1 MTMRKYSGIK
11 KTSCGFCHWQC
22 GVRVHVKEGKPVK
35 VEGDI
40 GNPLGRGSVC
50 VKNSAAIEFHDHPDR
65 LNYPLKRIGE
75 RGEGKW
81 RRVSWSEALDEIAE
95 KLVQTKRDYGPEAL
109 LFLGGM
115 PHEPGDWAA
124 WRFCNLFGSPNVFNQ
139 GKNCGEAEL
148 LAECATY
155 GWHTSKAPKPG
166 VTKCA
171 IIWGKNWPQSD
182 HGTWRTALEAK
193 EKGCKLIVIDPRR
206 TLSASKADLW
216 IQIRPGTDGALGL
229 GMINVII
236 QEELYDKDFV
246 DKWCTGFAEIEKLAA
261 EYPVGKVEEITWVPQ
276 DQIRQAAR
284 MYATLKPAVISG
296 GVALCHIGGGAV
308 KSAVQG
314 KVILRALTG
323 NLDVEGGNV
332 LGQPFQDLNWFGN
345 VFWDKMLEHPERTKD
360 TVSAENFPIASIR
373 GYRLF
378 REAMKKQHPDGY
390 SAAMYMLVNS
400 SLCIWNAI
408 LEEKPYPLKAVIT
421 QGTNPLLTLGN
432 ANTIYRALKSKNLQ
446 LHVGMDFFMT
456 PTLELADYV
465 FPAADWLERSNLLL
479 EWGNVDYY
487 VAGEKAVEPLYER
500 RDDYQLWRELG
511 NRLGQEGCWP
521 DTLDEMFDKFL
532 GPTGLTFK
540 QLLESK
546 ERWSFPSAKYRKHEK
561 NGFATFSGKVELVPS
576 LFRKIGIDPL
586 PKYEEPPRSPVRQP
600 SLAEQYPLILI
611 TGSRVI
617 QFVHSTL
624 RNMKPLRKTYPDP
637 LIQINPRTAAELGI
651 SEGDWVWIET
661 PEGKIKQKAELDE
674 GIDSRVV
681 HADGFWWY
689 PEESAEDPNLFGVW
703 TSNINAI
710 TPDSLETFDY
720 AGDNA
725 FRALMCRVYRTE

>member
-1 MTMRKYSGIK
+1 MRKYSGIK

-22 GVRVHVKEGKPVK
+22 GVRVHMEEGKPVK

-95 KLVQTKRDYGPEAL
+95 KLVQIKRDYGPEAL

-171 IIWGKNWPQSD
+171 IIWGKNWSQSD
-182 HGTWRTALEAK
+182 HVTWRTALEAK

-261 EYPVGKVEEITWVPQ
+261 EYPAGKVEEITWVPQ

-308 KSAVQG
+308 K
-314 KVILRALTG
+314 
-323 NLDVEGGNV
+323 
-332 LGQPFQDLNWFGN
+332 
-345 VFWDKMLEHPERTKD
+345 
-360 TVSAENFPIASIR
+360 
-373 GYRLF
+373 
-378 REAMKKQHPDGY
+378 
-390 SAAMYMLVNS
+390 
-400 SLCIWNAI
+400 
-408 LEEKPYPLKAVIT
+408 
-421 QGTNPLLTLGN
+421 
-432 ANTIYRALKSKNLQ
+432 
-446 LHVGMDFFMT
+446 
-456 PTLELADYV
+456 
-465 FPAADWLERSNLLL
+465 
-479 EWGNVDYY
+479 
-487 VAGEKAVEPLYER
+487 
-500 RDDYQLWRELG
+500 
-511 NRLGQEGCWP
+511 
-521 DTLDEMFDKFL
+521 
-532 GPTGLTFK
+532 
-540 QLLESK
+540 
-546 ERWSFPSAKYRKHEK
+546 
-561 NGFATFSGKVELVPS
+561 
-576 LFRKIGIDPL
+576 
-586 PKYEEPPRSPVRQP
+586 
-600 SLAEQYPLILI
+600 
-611 TGSRVI
+611 
-617 QFVHSTL
+617 
-624 RNMKPLRKTYPDP
+624 
-637 LIQINPRTAAELGI
+637 
-651 SEGDWVWIET
+651 
-661 PEGKIKQKAELDE
+661 
-674 GIDSRVV
+674 
-681 HADGFWWY
+681 
-689 PEESAEDPNLFGVW
+689 
-703 TSNINAI
+703 
-710 TPDSLETFDY
+710 
-720 AGDNA
+720 
-725 FRALMCRVYRTE
+725 

>member
-1 MTMRKYSGIK
+1 MTMREYTGIA

-22 GVRVHVKEGKPVK
+22 GVRVYVKEGRPVK
-35 VEGDI
+35 VEGDTE
-40 GNPLGRGSVC
+40 NPLGRGSVC
-50 VKNSAAIEFHDHPDR
+50 VKNSAALEFHDHPDR
-65 LNYPLKRIGE
+65 LNHPLKRIGR

-81 RRVSWSEALDEIAE
+81 RRVSWNEALDEIAE
-95 KLVQTKRDYGPEAL
+95 KLVQIKRDYGPEAL

-139 GKNCGEAEL
+139 GKNCGEAEV
-148 LAECATY
+148 LAECAMY

-182 HGTWRTALEAK
+182 HGTWRTVLEAK

-216 IQIRPGTDGALGL
+216 LQIRPGTDGALGL

-236 QEELYDKDFV
+236 QEKLYDQGFI
-246 DKWCTGFAEIEKLAA
+246 DKWCNGFAEIKKIAA
-261 EYPVGKVEEITWVPQ
+261 EYPVDKVQDITWIPEQQV
-276 DQIRQAAR
+276 RQAAR

-308 KSAVQG
+308 KSAVQS
-314 KVILRALTG
+314 KVTLRALTG

-332 LGQPFQDLNWFGN
+332 LGQPFQDLDWFGS
-345 VFWDKMLEHPERTKD
+345 VLWDRMLKHPERTKD
-360 TVSAENFPIASIR
+360 TVSAEEFPIASVK

-378 REAMKKQHPDGY
+378 RAAMKKQHPDGY

-400 SLCIWNAI
+400 SICIWNAI
-408 LEEKPYPLKAVIT
+408 LKEKPYPLKAVIT
-421 QGTNPLLTLGN
+421 QGANPLLTLGN
-432 ANTIYRALKSKNLQ
+432 ANTISKALKSENLQ

-479 EWGNVDYY
+479 EWGNNDYY
-487 VAGEKAVEPLYER
+487 VAGEKAVEPLFER

-511 NRLGQEGCWP
+511 NRVGQEDYWP
-521 DTLDEMFDKFL
+521 KTLEEMFDKVL
-532 GPTGLTFK
+532 GPTGLTFE
-540 QLLESK
+540 QLLNRR
-546 ERWSFPSAKYRKHEK
+546 ERWSFPSAKYRKYEK

-586 PKYEEPPRSPVRQP
+586 PRYEEPPRSPVRQP
-600 SLAEQYPLILI
+600 ILAKEYPLILI

-624 RNMKPLRKTYPDP
+624 RNMRILRKIYPDP
-637 LIQINPRTAAELGI
+637 LVQINPRTAVELGI
-651 SEGDWVWIET
+651 TDGDWVWIET
-661 PEGKIKQKAELDE
+661 PEGKIKQKAKLDD
-674 GIDSRVV
+674 GIDPKVI

-689 PEESAEDPNLFGVW
+689 PEETAKDPNLFGVW
-703 TSNINAI
+703 KSNVNAI
-710 TPDSLETFDY
+710 TPDNLESFDY

-725 FRALMCRVYRTE
+725 FRALLCRVYKTK